1 MEFGTIKYNM
11 MWTSLLGGFAC
22 FISTMTFA
30 ASFYQTVRLT
40 SINGGLSY
48 LPSPKTHWSD
58 VSSNQ
63 PLTINDVF
71 QKDEPKDKKNFD
83 DVFQKNEPKDKKN
96 FNDVFQVVEPK
107 DKKNFNDIFQKVKP
121 KNKKNFN
128 DVFQKVE
135 PKDSNQ
141 YPSSVI
147 KQTPPGSSQVPDASP

>member
-1 MEFGTIKYNM
+1 MEIRSIKYNM
-11 MWTSLLGGFAC
+11 MWTSLLGGLAC

-40 SINGGLSY
+40 SIINGAVSY
-48 LPSPKTHWSD
+48 LPSQKTHWTD

-96 FNDVFQVVEPK
+96 FDDVFQKVEPGN
-107 DKKNFNDIFQKVKP
+107 KKNFNDIFQKVKP

-128 DVFQKVE
+128 DVFQTVE
-135 PKDSNQ
+135 PKDSN
-141 YPSSVI
+141 
-147 KQTPPGSSQVPDASP
+147 